1 MPFLFFQ
8 PNAILILQRKG
19 NNKGKERRNARKIE
33 RQRIAAGTVAVA
45 RANAL
50 ADPLAPLTAFHRYER
65 CGISALITCFR
76 VTQLPTETVE
86 WAIDLTER
94 NIRKS

>member
-1 MPFLFFQ
+1 MYSRKCSFF
-8 PNAILILQRKG
+8 IFQRKE
-19 NNKGKERRNARKIE
+19 NNKGKERRNARKVE

-45 RANAL
+45 RANSL
-50 ADPLAPLTAFHRYER
+50 ADPIAPLTAFHRYER

-76 VTQLPTETVE
+76 VKQLPTETVE